1 MPEKASVPTA
11 ELSSASLNMLSLR
24 DAAMKRWEER
34 LHEAMPQTK
43 HLSSSILINTMPLL
57 YEQMSC
63 LLTEKFFVEGGVDP
77 ASFGA
82 EHGHQR
88 ANLAGYD
95 YEAVMAEFQIFRHTL
110 FDTLEANQ
118 IRPSMH
124 ERRALHL
131 SIDSAARASMRA
143 FSDATNTHRERHA
156 AELAHDL
163 RQPLANVTAAAD
175 LIARLV
181 PSAQATDWA
190 RRIIKNSQ
198 RMSSMLGELLD
209 TLAAQHHARM
219 KLTLAE
225 FDLAQLAHAVVLRAQ
240 SYQNARIQIHTEP
253 VVGCWNY
260 ASLERCLENL
270 LSNALKY
277 GWTERPVEVTV
288 AQNNRRAVLSVRNYG
303 PPIPPGQF
311 EAIFQQYVRI
321 EEDDESAQSGWGI
334 GLPYVRTIAQSHGG
348 TAVVFSDQNT
358 GTVFIIDV
366 PLDARPFQDC
376 AAAAAA

>member
-1 MPEKASVPTA
+1 MPQKASIPTT
-11 ELSSASLNMLSLR
+11 ELSEASLKMLSLR
-24 DAAMKRWEER
+24 DVVMKLWEER

-43 HLSSSILINTMPLL
+43 HISSSVLINTMPLL

-63 LLTEKFFVEGGVDP
+63 LLTEKFFVENGVDP
-77 ASFGA
+77 SSFGA

-88 ANLAGYD
+88 GNLASYD
-95 YEAVMAEFQIFRHTL
+95 YEAVMAEFQIFCHAL
-110 FDTLEANQ
+110 FDMLEA
-118 IRPSMH
+118 S
-124 ERRALHL
+124 EVCVSGAELRALHL
-131 SIDSAARASMRA
+131 SLDSAARASMRA

-156 AELAHDL
+156 AALAHDL

-240 SYQNARIQIHTEP
+240 SYQNAPIKIRTEP

-277 GWTERPVEVTV
+277 GGTEKPVEVAV
-288 AQNNRRAVLSVRNYG
+288 SQNNQRAIVSVRNYG
-303 PPIPPGQF
+303 PPIPPGEF

-321 EEDDESAQSGWGI
+321 EEDSKPPQSGWGI
-334 GLPYVRTIAQSHGG
+334 GLPYVRAIAQSHGG

-366 PLDARPFQDC
+366 PLDGRPFQDC
-376 AAAAAA
+376 GATPAG